1 MKRGETFTHEHN
13 YETFNKAKAK
23 NILRFPLGSTQY
35 FATATT
41 KLTEYK
47 NVFHNSEIPN
57 PFGTRNHPRNLMKTS
72 PVLMGGKK
80 VHYHKI
86 LDKTL
91 RISCLERYVGLK
103 D

>member
-1 MKRGETFTHEHN
+1 MKRGETFIHEYS
-13 YETFNKAKAK
+13 YETFNTAKAK

-35 FATATT
+35 FATAMT
-41 KLTEYK
+41 KLTKSK
-47 NVFHNSEIPN
+47 NVFYNSEIPN
-57 PFGTRNHPRNLMKTS
+57 PFGTRNHLRKLRKTS
-72 PVLMGGKK
+72 PFLMGGKR
-80 VHYHKI
+80 YITKI

>member
-47 NVFHNSEIPN
+47 NVFYNSEIPN

-72 PVLMGGKK
+72 PVLMVGEKG
-80 VHYHKI
+80 
-86 LDKTL
+86 TL
-91 RISCLERYVGLK
+91 PQNFG
-103 D
+103 